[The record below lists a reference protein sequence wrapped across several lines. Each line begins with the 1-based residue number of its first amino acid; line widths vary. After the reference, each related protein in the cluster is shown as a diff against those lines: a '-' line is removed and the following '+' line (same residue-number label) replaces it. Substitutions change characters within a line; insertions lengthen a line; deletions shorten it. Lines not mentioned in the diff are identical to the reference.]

1 MVNILIVLVVLMVS
15 DCNVIFSVDL
25 IILTGSIPLSPLSY
39 NTIESNVFNGMQPSN
54 EGCTISTEG
63 PLTTDCG
70 QGTTLIDCDQGV
82 GVDYSNLSN
91 FFTWNKTALMAQQVS
106 IVFRFDQ
113 QINISRI
120 SMFFWNSPGN
130 SIIVPNVTMAWAD
143 HNMQFSDTTIT
154 TNSPNRTE
162 DGLSTL
168 NINNISNRLKF
179 QYLRIMMSF
188 YDSSEWI
195 FLSEV
200 QFCGKCVASYGSCNI
215 VLCVMVYR
223 RYSSFLHH
231 SAIN

>member
-15 DCNVIFSVDL
+15 DYNVIFSVDL
-25 IILTGSIPLSPLSY
+25 IILTGSIPLPPLSY
-39 NTIESNVFNGMQPSN
+39 NTVGLNVFNGMQPSK
-54 EGCTISTEG
+54 EGCTILTEG
-63 PLTTDCG
+63 QLTTDCG

-82 GVDYSNLSN
+82 GIDYSDLSN
-91 FFTWNKTALMAQQVS
+91 FFTWNKTAMDQQVS

-120 SMFFWNSPGN
+120 SMFFWNSLGN
-130 SIIVPNVTMAWAD
+130 NIIVPNVTMAWAD
-143 HNMQFSDTTIT
+143 HNMQFSETIIT

-188 YDSSEWI
+188 YDSMI
-195 FLSEV
+195 GYFYL
-200 QFCGKCVASYGSCNI
+200 K
-215 VLCVMVYR
+215 
-223 RYSSFLHH
+223 YSFVVSV
-231 SAIN
+231 